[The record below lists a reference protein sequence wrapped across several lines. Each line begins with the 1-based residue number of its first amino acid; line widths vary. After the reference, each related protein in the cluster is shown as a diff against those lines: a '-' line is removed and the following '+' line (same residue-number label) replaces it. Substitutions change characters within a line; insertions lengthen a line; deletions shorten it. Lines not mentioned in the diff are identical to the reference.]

1 VIAFTAADEARRHP
15 PAIAQ
20 GRSGGPSQEA
30 AMVIVACVAA
40 WAVVESIVTV
50 LLVARP
56 ASRRKPPSI
65 YSGRFDLSI

>member
-1 VIAFTAADEARRHP
+1 VIAFTAFDGARRHLP
-15 PAIAQ
+15 DITQ
-20 GRSGGPSQEA
+20 GRFGGPSQEE

-40 WAVVESIVTV
+40 WAVVESIVAV

-56 ASRRKPPSI
+56 ASRRNQSGV

>member
-1 VIAFTAADEARRHP
+1 
-15 PAIAQ
+15 
-20 GRSGGPSQEA
+20 
-30 AMVIVACVAA
+30 MVIVACVAA

>member
-15 PAIAQ
+15 PDIAQ

-40 WAVVESIVTV
+40 WAVVESIVAV

-56 ASRRKPPSI
+56 VGRRNPPGI
-65 YSGRFDLSI
+65 GSGRFDLNI